1 MRESCE
7 LQRASAGWAEM
18 SARRHRS
25 APRAVAGRTSNC
37 INGLLVAGRASPN
50 HRDNPT
56 DHRPAKQE
64 IQDKYAREVSLLVAD
79 DRGQE
84 IQQRNREKK
93 HNAPSLLSYD
103 LSRQFVSS
111 VLLFPK
117 L

>member
-1 MRESCE
+1 MRESWE

-37 INGLLVAGRASPN
+37 INGLLLPGRACPN

-64 IQDKYAREVSLLVAD
+64 IQDKNAGEVSFFVAD
-79 DRGQE
+79 DRRQE
-84 IQQRNREKK
+84 IQQRHREKK
-93 HNAPSLLSYD
+93 HHGPSTLYYD
-103 LSRQFVSS
+103 LSRQFV
-111 VLLFPK
+111 
-117 L
+117 